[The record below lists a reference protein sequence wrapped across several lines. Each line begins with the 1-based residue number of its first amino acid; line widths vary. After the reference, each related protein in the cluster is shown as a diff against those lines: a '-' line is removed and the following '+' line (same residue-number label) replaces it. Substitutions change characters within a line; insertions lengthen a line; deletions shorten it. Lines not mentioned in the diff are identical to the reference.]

1 MLRLGAETYALFSAL
16 LEGLFA
22 SVHLVSFAK
31 QNAGCLEALA
41 DSKDAEEWKNSKT
54 NTVHKSSLVWSIV
67 FQLYPWNCT
76 KAT

>member
-41 DSKDAEEWKNSKT
+41 DSKDAEE
-54 NTVHKSSLVWSIV
+54 
-67 FQLYPWNCT
+67 
-76 KAT
+76 